1 MLITSLTNDK
11 IKNLVKLQTKKY
23 REEEQ
28 KFIVEGDHLVSE
40 AYKANNLIEIY
51 ALENILI
58 KYDDIPVTYV
68 TEEVMKKISE
78 QSSST
83 NIIGVCK
90 YIDNKID
97 DNKNIV
103 LLESIQDPGN
113 LGTIIR
119 SAVAFNFDIVIGD
132 NSVDIYNS
140 KTIRSTEGMIFNVNF
155 IKSNL
160 IDFINEH
167 KDYKYL
173 IADMNNGTDIKSYN
187 KNNKVAIIMGNE
199 GNGIS
204 DNIRDLDIDYIYIK
218 QSSKCESLNV
228 GVATSILM
236 HELGDINE

>member
-11 IKNLVKLQTKKY
+11 VKNMVKLQTKKY

-28 KFIVEGDHLVSE
+28 RFIVEGDHLISE
-40 AYKANNLIEIY
+40 AYKAGNLIEIY
-51 ALENILI
+51 ALENMLI

-90 YIDNKID
+90 YIGNKID
-97 DNKNIV
+97 ENKNIV
-103 LLESIQDPGN
+103 LLDSIQDPGN

-160 IDFINEH
+160 IDFINQH

-228 GVATSILM
+228 GVAASILM

>member
-11 IKNLVKLQTKKY
+11 VKNLVKLQTKKY
-23 REEEQ
+23 RDEER
-28 KFIVEGDHLVSE
+28 KFLVEGDHLVSE
-40 AYKANNLIEIY
+40 AYKTNNLIEIF
-51 ALENILI
+51 AVEDVLVTFA
-58 KYDDIPVTYV
+58 DIPVTYV
-68 TEEVMKKISE
+68 TKEVMKKISE
-78 QSSST
+78 QTSST

-90 YIDNKID
+90 YINNKID
-97 DNKNIV
+97 ENKNIV
-103 LLESIQDPGN
+103 LLDSIQDPGN

-119 SAVAFNFDIVIGD
+119 SAVAFNFDIVLGD

-160 IDFINEH
+160 IDFINNH
-167 KDYKYL
+167 NDYKYL
-173 IADMNNGTDIKSYN
+173 IADMNNGTDIKNYN
-187 KNNKVAIIMGNE
+187 KTNKVAIIMGNE

-204 DNIRDLDIDYIYIK
+204 ESIRNLDIDYIYIK

-228 GVATSILM
+228 GVAASILM

>member
-28 KFIVEGDHLVSE
+28 KFIVEGDHLISE
-40 AYKANNLIEIY
+40 AYKAGNLIEIY
-51 ALENILI
+51 ALENMLI
-58 KYDDIPVTYV
+58 KYDDIPITYV
-68 TEEVMKKISE
+68 TKEVMKKISE

-90 YIDNKID
+90 YIANKID
-97 DNKNIV
+97 EEKNIV
-103 LLESIQDPGN
+103 LLDSIQDPGN

-160 IDFINEH
+160 IDFINDH

-173 IADMNNGTDIKSYN
+173 IADMNNGTDIKNYN
-187 KNNKVAIIMGNE
+187 KTNKVAIIMGNE

-228 GVATSILM
+228 GVAASILM

>member
-97 DNKNIV
+97 ENKNIV
-103 LLESIQDPGN
+103 LLDSIQDPGN

>member
-23 REEEQ
+23 RDEER
-28 KFIVEGDHLVSE
+28 KFLVEGDHLVSE
-40 AYKANNLIEIY
+40 AYKTNNLIEIF
-51 ALENILI
+51 ALEDVIVTFT
-58 KYDDIPVTYV
+58 DIPVTYV
-68 TEEVMKKISE
+68 TKEVMKKISE
-78 QSSST
+78 QTSST

-97 DNKNIV
+97 ENKNIV
-103 LLESIQDPGN
+103 LLDSIQDPGN

-160 IDFINEH
+160 VDFINNH

-173 IADMNNGTDIKSYN
+173 IADMNNGTDIKKYN
-187 KNNKVAIIMGNE
+187 KQNKVAIIMGNE

-204 DNIRDLDIDYIYIK
+204 DTIRDLDIDYIYIK

-228 GVATSILM
+228 GVAASILM